1 MASPHC
7 CRGQVVNR
15 GNLKVGRGYD
25 CVVVTRRCNIL
36 GLGLIGGSL
45 ASALTEQGWR
55 VSGSDAKVESEGEAM
70 SLGLIHEIGIDSE
83 AEISFICTPVGS
95 VADQVRLAL
104 RSTKGIVTDVGGVKA
119 PVVAAIDD
127 ERFVGGHPM
136 AGSELIGLQG
146 ADAQLFN
153 NAVWVLTPS
162 ANTPDSSFAVVANVV
177 KSLGAEV
184 VVLDAQRHDQLVAI
198 VSHLPHLTA
207 ATLMGLA
214 SQQSQEH
221 VAVLRL
227 AAGGFRDMTRVAS
240 GHPAI
245 WIDICKENRVAITGA
260 LDLLIDGLTSMR
272 EVVSQ
277 QNESE
282 LMVRLQDARVARS
295 NIPGRVR
302 DLLDVVEVRVPI
314 PDRSGAAAEIFAI
327 AAELG
332 VNTANFE
339 VVHSVEGDRGVLV
352 LVIDE
357 GSKDIFRGGLIA
369 RGFRPSVSRIS

>member
-1 MASPHC
+1 M
-7 CRGQVVNR
+7 
-15 GNLKVGRGYD
+15 
-25 CVVVTRRCNIL
+25 
-36 GLGLIGGSL
+36 
-45 ASALTEQGWR
+45 
-55 VSGSDAKVESEGEAM
+55 
-70 SLGLIHEIGIDSE
+70 
-83 AEISFICTPVGS
+83 
-95 VADQVRLAL
+95 
-104 RSTKGIVTDVGGVKA
+104 
-119 PVVAAIDD
+119 AAIDD

-207 ATLMGLA
+207 AALMGLA

-314 PDRSGAAAEIFAI
+314 PDRSGAAAEILLSPPNLVSTPRILRLFT
-327 AAELG
+327 LLKG
-332 VNTANFE
+332 T
-339 VVHSVEGDRGVLV
+339 VVFLYW
-352 LVIDE
+352 
-357 GSKDIFRGGLIA
+357 
-369 RGFRPSVSRIS
+369 